1 VSGDWASKVSHPN
14 SKVNDC
20 HAAPNSGGKPVSTIA
35 ENPLSS
41 GKMNRTGRHGGG
53 KHAIYRNS
61 TTENHRQP
69 QEEDCIPGESNHN
82 LVKETR
88 ATVQNPDRRS
98 RLLDMIRVRGFLS
111 VDEIVRELA
120 VSESTARRDLDTLE
134 EQGVARRTHG
144 GVLYAGGLAHA
155 GDFGR
160 QPAHWDAK
168 RAIAARAVEDIAD
181 GETVLLDGGTTT
193 YEVARLLVGR
203 SLQVVT
209 NSLPVANLFAAESQT
224 DLVLLGG
231 YVSPRTGVC
240 LGPYANELL
249 GRLHVTTTVLSA
261 AGISAEGL
269 FNAHL
274 LLAETEQAMLR
285 AAGRVIVV
293 ADSSKF
299 GRKSLT
305 LVAPLDA
312 IDLIVSDSGL
322 SAEWKQELESAGT
335 RVVVATVAPRSETA
349 AAPSR
354 RSDSQVR
361 RSRPA

>member
-1 VSGDWASKVSHPN
+1 M
-14 SKVNDC
+14 
-20 HAAPNSGGKPVSTIA
+20 T
-35 ENPLSS
+35 
-41 GKMNRTGRHGGG
+41 
-53 KHAIYRNS
+53 AI
-61 TTENHRQP
+61 THNH
-69 QEEDCIPGESNHN
+69 
-82 LVKETR
+82 
-88 ATVQNPDRRS
+88 DRRG
-98 RLLDMIRVRGFLS
+98 RLLDLIRVRGFAAL
-111 VDEIVRELA
+111 DELVRELG
-120 VSESTARRDLDTLE
+120 VSESTVRRDLDALE
-134 EQGVARRTHG
+134 EQGAAKRTHG
-144 GVLYAGGLAHA
+144 GVLYAGGMPRLAEF
-155 GDFGR
+155 DER
-160 QPAHWDAK
+160 QPAHWAAK
-168 RAIAARAVEDIAD
+168 RAIAATAAEIIAD

-209 NSLPVANLFAAESQT
+209 NSLPVANLFASESRS

-261 AGISAEGL
+261 AGIAEEGL

-305 LVAPLDA
+305 LVAALSE
-312 IDLIVSDSGL
+312 IDVVVSDDGL
-322 SAEWKQELESAGT
+322 GDDWRTKITAASTDLLIAPVPEESADE
-335 RVVVATVAPRSETA
+335 RDLRSPPR
-349 AAPSR
+349 R
-354 RSDSQVR
+354 RR
-361 RSRPA
+361 HA

>member
-1 VSGDWASKVSHPN
+1 MVVS
-14 SKVNDC
+14 
-20 HAAPNSGGKPVSTIA
+20 
-35 ENPLSS
+35 
-41 GKMNRTGRHGGG
+41 
-53 KHAIYRNS
+53 
-61 TTENHRQP
+61 
-69 QEEDCIPGESNHN
+69 
-82 LVKETR
+82 
-88 ATVQNPDRRS
+88 VQNHERRG
-98 RLLDMIRVRGFLS
+98 RLLDLIRVRGFAAL
-111 VDEIVRELA
+111 EELVRELG
-120 VSESTARRDLDTLE
+120 VSESTVRRDLDALE
-134 EQGVARRTHG
+134 EQGAAKRTHG
-144 GVLYAGGLAHA
+144 GVLYAGGMPRLAEF
-155 GDFGR
+155 DER
-160 QPAHWDAK
+160 QPADWAAK
-168 RAIAARAVEDIAD
+168 RAIAARAAEVISD

-209 NSLPVANLFAAESQT
+209 NSLPVANLFASESRS

-261 AGISAEGL
+261 AGIADEGL

-305 LVAPLDA
+305 LVAPLAEIDA
-312 IDLIVSDSGL
+312 FISDDGLTDDWKARISAAGSELIIAVIPPEADDDRDLRSS
-322 SAEWKQELESAGT
+322 T
-335 RVVVATVAPRSETA
+335 R
-349 AAPSR
+349 R
-354 RSDSQVR
+354 RH
-361 RSRPA
+361 A

>member
-1 VSGDWASKVSHPN
+1 MVVSVH
-14 SKVNDC
+14 
-20 HAAPNSGGKPVSTIA
+20 
-35 ENPLSS
+35 
-41 GKMNRTGRHGGG
+41 
-53 KHAIYRNS
+53 
-61 TTENHRQP
+61 NH
-69 QEEDCIPGESNHN
+69 E
-82 LVKETR
+82 
-88 ATVQNPDRRS
+88 RRG
-98 RLLDMIRVRGFLS
+98 RLLDLIRVRGFAAL
-111 VDEIVRELA
+111 EELVRELG
-120 VSESTARRDLDTLE
+120 VSESTVRRDLDALE
-134 EQGVARRTHG
+134 EQGAAKRTHC
-144 GVLYAGGLAHA
+144 GVLYAGGRPRLAEF
-155 GDFGR
+155 DER
-160 QPAHWDAK
+160 QPAHWAAK
-168 RAIAARAVEDIAD
+168 RAIAARAAEVISD

-209 NSLPVANLFAAESQT
+209 NSLPVANLFASESRS

-261 AGISAEGL
+261 AGIADEGL

-305 LVAPLDA
+305 LVAPLAEIDA
-312 IDLIVSDSGL
+312 FVSDEGL
-322 SAEWKQELESAGT
+322 TDDWKARISAAGPELIIAAIPPEAEDDRDLRSST
-335 RVVVATVAPRSETA
+335 R
-349 AAPSR
+349 R
-354 RSDSQVR
+354 RH
-361 RSRPA
+361 A

>member
-1 VSGDWASKVSHPN
+1 MVVSVH
-14 SKVNDC
+14 
-20 HAAPNSGGKPVSTIA
+20 
-35 ENPLSS
+35 
-41 GKMNRTGRHGGG
+41 
-53 KHAIYRNS
+53 
-61 TTENHRQP
+61 NH
-69 QEEDCIPGESNHN
+69 E
-82 LVKETR
+82 
-88 ATVQNPDRRS
+88 RRG
-98 RLLDMIRVRGFLS
+98 RLLDLIRVRGFAAL
-111 VDEIVRELA
+111 EELVRELG
-120 VSESTARRDLDTLE
+120 VSESTVRRDLDALE
-134 EQGVARRTHG
+134 EQGAAKRTHG
-144 GVLYAGGLAHA
+144 GVLYAGGMPRLAEF
-155 GDFGR
+155 DER
-160 QPAHWDAK
+160 QPAHWAAK
-168 RAIAARAVEDIAD
+168 RAIAARAAEVISD

-209 NSLPVANLFAAESQT
+209 NSLPVANLFASESRS

-261 AGISAEGL
+261 AGIADEGL

-305 LVAPLDA
+305 LVAPLAEIDA
-312 IDLIVSDSGL
+312 FVSDDGL
-322 SAEWKQELESAGT
+322 TDDWKARISAAGSELIIAAIPPEAEDDRDLRSST
-335 RVVVATVAPRSETA
+335 R
-349 AAPSR
+349 R
-354 RSDSQVR
+354 RH
-361 RSRPA
+361 A

>member
-1 VSGDWASKVSHPN
+1 MIAFDHI
-14 SKVNDC
+14 
-20 HAAPNSGGKPVSTIA
+20 SGGFRSDIV
-35 ENPLSS
+35 
-41 GKMNRTGRHGGG
+41 H
-53 KHAIYRNS
+53 
-61 TTENHRQP
+61 NHERRQ
-69 QEEDCIPGESNHN
+69 
-82 LVKETR
+82 
-88 ATVQNPDRRS
+88 
-98 RLLDMIRVRGFLS
+98 RLDDLIRGRGF
-111 VDEIVRELA
+111 VGIEELA
-120 VSESTARRDLDTLE
+120 RDLGVSESTVRRDLDLLE
-134 EQGVARRTHG
+134 EHGAVRRTRG
-144 GVLYAGGLAHA
+144 GVLAAGGVPRLAEF
-155 GDFGR
+155 DDR
-160 QPAHWDAK
+160 QPANWAAK
-168 RAIAARAVEDIAD
+168 RAIAARAADIIGD

-209 NSLPVANLFAAESQT
+209 NSLPVANLFASQART

-261 AGISAEGL
+261 AGIATEGL

-305 LVAPLDA
+305 LVSSLDA
-312 IDLIVSDSGL
+312 IDIFVSDDGL
-322 SAEWKQELESAGT
+322 SAEWRRAI
-335 RVVVATVAPRSETA
+335 A
-349 AAPSR
+349 AADADLVIAPSPAPETPPSAAPPRRR
-354 RSDSQVR
+354 RS
-361 RSRPA
+361 P

>member
-1 VSGDWASKVSHPN
+1 M
-14 SKVNDC
+14 
-20 HAAPNSGGKPVSTIA
+20 STQ
-35 ENPLSS
+35 LR
-41 GKMNRTGRHGGG
+41 RT
-53 KHAIYRNS
+53 
-61 TTENHRQP
+61 
-69 QEEDCIPGESNHN
+69 
-82 LVKETR
+82 
-88 ATVQNPDRRS
+88 
-98 RLLDMIRVRGFLS
+98 RLIDFIRIRGFAAL
-111 VDEIVRELA
+111 DELVGELG
-120 VSESTARRDLDTLE
+120 VSESTVRRDLDALE
-134 EQGVARRTHG
+134 EEGLARRTHG
-144 GVLYAGGLAHA
+144 GVLAAGGPPRLAEF
-155 GDFGR
+155 DER
-160 QPAHWDAK
+160 QPANWAAK
-168 RAIAARAVEDIAD
+168 RVIAAAAAGMIAD

-209 NSLPVANLFAAESQT
+209 NSLPVANLFAAQART

-261 AGISAEGL
+261 AGITAEGL

-305 LVAPLDA
+305 FVSGLDA
-312 IDLIVSDSGL
+312 VDVVVSDSGL
-322 SAEWKQELESAGT
+322 DGAWRGIVAAAGSELQLASLPAAESAAAVEMPAMPLEPAG
-335 RVVVATVAPRSETA
+335 PRA
-349 AAPSR
+349 AVRKRAAVGKR
-354 RSDSQVR
+354 RGG
-361 RSRPA
+361 RS

>member
-1 VSGDWASKVSHPN
+1 MVDVFSHN
-14 SKVNDC
+14 NE
-20 HAAPNSGGKPVSTIA
+20 H
-35 ENPLSS
+35 E
-41 GKMNRTGRHGGG
+41 
-53 KHAIYRNS
+53 AIR
-61 TTENHRQP
+61 
-69 QEEDCIPGESNHN
+69 I
-82 LVKETR
+82 
-88 ATVQNPDRRS
+88 VQNQGRRS
-98 RLLDMIRVRGFLS
+98 RLLDMIRVRGFAS
-111 VDEIVRELA
+111 IEEITKELGI
-120 VSESTARRDLDTLE
+120 SESTARRDLDVLE
-134 EQGVARRTHG
+134 DQGSARRTHG
-144 GVLYAGGLAHA
+144 GVLYSGGMPRLAE
-155 GDFGR
+155 FGER
-160 QPAHWDAK
+160 PANWAAK
-168 RAIAARAVEDIAD
+168 RAIASRAVEEISD

-209 NSLPVANLFAAESQT
+209 NSLPVANLFASESRT

-261 AGISAEGL
+261 AGVDSEGL

-274 LLAETEQAMLR
+274 LLAETEQAMLK

-305 LVAPLDA
+305 LVSPLEA
-312 IDLIVSDSGL
+312 IDLVVSDEGL
-322 SAEWKQELESAGT
+322 TQAWRDRITAAGPRLAVTRVEDTLPPETSESA
-335 RVVVATVAPRSETA
+335 S
-349 AAPSR
+349 
-354 RSDSQVR
+354 R

>member
-1 VSGDWASKVSHPN
+1 MK
-14 SKVNDC
+14 
-20 HAAPNSGGKPVSTIA
+20 
-35 ENPLSS
+35 LF
-41 GKMNRTGRHGGG
+41 
-53 KHAIYRNS
+53 
-61 TTENHRQP
+61 
-69 QEEDCIPGESNHN
+69 NHN
-82 LVKETR
+82 NEHEAKR
-88 ATVQNPDRRS
+88 IVQNHERRS
-98 RLLDMIRVRGFLS
+98 RLLDMIRVRGFAS
-111 VDEIVRELA
+111 IEQITKELGI
-120 VSESTARRDLDTLE
+120 SESTARRDLDVLE
-134 EQGVARRTHG
+134 EQGTARRTHG
-144 GVLYAGGLAHA
+144 GVLYAGGMPRLAE
-155 GDFGR
+155 FGER
-160 QPAHWDAK
+160 PANWAAK
-168 RAIAARAVEDIAD
+168 RAIAARAVEEISD

-209 NSLPVANLFAAESQT
+209 NSLPVANLFASESRT

-261 AGISAEGL
+261 AGIDTEGL

-274 LLAETEQAMLR
+274 LLAETEQAMLK

-305 LVAPLDA
+305 LVSPLDG
-312 IDLIVSDSGL
+312 INLVVSDEGL
-322 SAEWKQELESAGT
+322 SQAW
-335 RVVVATVAPRSETA
+335 RDRIA
-349 AAPSR
+349 AAGPRLAVTAVKAAEADLASEA
-354 RSDSQVR
+354 SPR